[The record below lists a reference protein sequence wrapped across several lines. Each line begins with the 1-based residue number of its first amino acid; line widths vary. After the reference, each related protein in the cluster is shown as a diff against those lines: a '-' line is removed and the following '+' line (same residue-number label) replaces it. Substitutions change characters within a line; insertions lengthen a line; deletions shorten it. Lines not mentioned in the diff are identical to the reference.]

1 MLFLRFSLCSIIL
14 LFFITGKE
22 LRHGLYADP
31 SPAKSPS
38 EELATFQ
45 VEPGFKV
52 QLVAAEPMVQEPV
65 ALSFDPDGRLWV
77 VEMRGFMPDIDG
89 KGEALPSGR
98 ISILEDTNGDGTM
111 DKSTLYLDSLV
122 MPRSLGLI
130 RGGALVAHGKAL
142 WLTQDLDGDLQADSQ
157 ILLDSTYAKNGLPEH
172 SDNGLLLNTDNWYY
186 NVKSR
191 LRYRLIDGTWK
202 RDSTE
207 FRGQWGLSHDDQGLL
222 FYN

>member
-1 MLFLRFSLCSIIL
+1 MSLLRFSLCSIIL

-22 LRHGLYADP
+22 LRYGFYAEP
-31 SPAKSPS
+31 SPAKSPE

-65 ALSFDPDGRLWV
+65 ALSFDADGRLWV

-111 DKSTLYLDSLV
+111 DKSTIYLDKNIILRVKTASQCSTDAL
-122 MPRSLGLI
+122 PFAPH
-130 RGGALVAHGKAL
+130 GAMEK
-142 WLTQDLDGDLQADSQ
+142 
-157 ILLDSTYAKNGLPEH
+157 
-172 SDNGLLLNTDNWYY
+172 
-186 NVKSR
+186 
-191 LRYRLIDGTWK
+191 
-202 RDSTE
+202 
-207 FRGQWGLSHDDQGLL
+207 
-222 FYN
+222 